1 MGLFYTRITTG
12 KVAVFMF
19 RAVGKSGVGTSA
31 LVNELVRVPVEP
43 SLLRRH
49 GGLVEVV
56 ALVAALARL
65 DEHDGPAEAL
75 AVRAGEGHGG
85 GARAPRPAAAAVPAD
100 AAVVGP
106 VQSGAPA
113 ACVGQSVRLRG
124 FVRARALPSSLC
136 VTGEEGKMNQI

>member
-1 MGLFYTRITTG
+1 MLSLCLGQWGSGR
-12 KVAVFMF
+12 
-19 RAVGKSGVGTSA
+19 VGRSC

-43 SLLRRH
+43 PLLRRH
-49 GGLVEVV
+49 GRLVQVV
-56 ALVAALARL
+56 ALVAAFARL

-85 GARAPRPAAAAVPAD
+85 GAGAPRPAAAPVPAH

-113 ACVGQSVRLRG
+113 ARVGQSVRLRG

-136 VTGEEGKMNQI
+136 EEGRRGI

>member
-1 MGLFYTRITTG
+1 MALFYTQITTG

-19 RAVGKSGVGTSA
+19 RAVGLSGVGSSG

-43 SLLRRH
+43 PLLRRH

-65 DEHDGPAEAL
+65 DEHDGPAETL
-75 AVRAGEGHGG
+75 AIRAGKGHRGS
-85 GARAPRPAAAAVPAD
+85 ACAPWPATAAVPAH

-113 ACVGQSVRLRG
+113 ARVGQSVWLRG
-124 FVRARALPSSLC
+124 FVRA
-136 VTGEEGKMNQI
+136 

>member
-1 MGLFYTRITTG
+1 M
-12 KVAVFMF
+12 
-19 RAVGKSGVGTSA
+19 GKSGDGRSA

-43 SLLRRH
+43 PLLRRH

-65 DEHDGPAEAL
+65 NEHDGPAEAL
-75 AVRAGEGHGG
+75 TIRAGKGHGG
-85 GARAPRPAAAAVPAD
+85 GTRAPWPTAAAVPAH

-113 ACVGQSVRLRG
+113 ASIGQSVRLRG

-136 VTGEEGKMNQI
+136 VAIEEGKMNQS